1 MNLDARGR
9 AHPPW
14 RGLPI
19 VREPPP
25 PPLDNALAQAR
36 AATLAKIGQLDD
48 RGITRAPPARTGVG
62 SNVELVPWPSL
73 TVGKLRLVRRPQTSL
88 VVTDGLSDPWDPGL
102 HGSVPSFRFGCELAI
117 EVPRPDDAAP
127 VPVWV
132 APLLFGV
139 SNWLINGRF
148 DLRARLRAHPCTTLG
163 ALPIPGL
170 ESWQA
175 ANGLHGLL
183 LGVPFVGETLGAH
196 AILGRDR
203 NEAVW
208 LLPLKLLHPA
218 EYAWALGVRD
228 SSRATWL
235 VQSFLQ
241 SDRHLSRTDRGP
253 IIGQT

>member
-1 MNLDARGR
+1 VNLDARGR

-14 RGLPI
+14 RCLAI

-73 TVGKLRLVRRPQTSL
+73 TVGKLRMVRRPQTSL

-102 HGSVPSFRFGCELAI
+102 HGSVPAFRFGCELAI

-132 APLLFGV
+132 AALLFGV

-163 ALPIPGL
+163 ALPVPGL
-170 ESWQA
+170 EAWQA